1 MSKQDGTAP
10 RTAADLERKYNFGQS
25 FAEVYNLVSDAQ
37 RTAEEAKNSVD
48 ELDQETIFNL
58 LTNFGEN
65 SGVYRGDD
73 GGLYVN
79 ATYIKSGEL
88 KGENLTVDAATIH
101 GKLIATQ
108 VDIKDLEVNAAK
120 VVGKL
125 TAAEIDANQI
135 TGGTLDF
142 GVVRATN
149 LEVDYADIGG
159 LNVGVVEIIED
170 TVNADY
176 VHALGIFATELE
188 CSGDNSYDT
197 IYIADGQISF
207 RGGYLKNY
215 GSTVVELYSP
225 GLRLTCDELRIGTES
240 GGYWMIT
247 GSGIYHYTAYDI
259 QDNEVVLK
267 NY

>member
-10 RTAADLERKYNFGQS
+10 RTAADLERKYKFGQS
-25 FAEVYNLVSDAQ
+25 FAEVYGLVEEAQ
-37 RTAEEAKNSVD
+37 RAAEEAKSSIG

-58 LTNFGEN
+58 LTNFGQN
-65 SGVYRGDD
+65 KGVYRDENGE
-73 GGLYVN
+73 LYVN
-79 ATYIKSGEL
+79 ASYIKSGEL
-88 KGENLTVDAATIH
+88 TGANLKVDAATIH

-120 VVGKL
+120 VTGKL
-125 TAAEIDANQI
+125 TSAEIDANKI

-142 GVVRATN
+142 AKVTAKN

-159 LNVGVVEIIED
+159 LKVGVVEIIED

-176 VHALGIFATELE
+176 VHALGIYATELE
-188 CSGDNSYDT
+188 CSGDNSYET
-197 IYIADGQISF
+197 IYIADGMISF
-207 RGGYLKNY
+207 KGGYLKNY
-215 GSTVVELYSP
+215 GRSVVELHSP

-247 GSGIYHYTAYDI
+247 GSGIYHYTASGD